1 MGRAQP
7 IVAISQKGEILAYYE
22 SIAEA
27 ARMNG
32 FSESSISNAISNG
45 GTSYRVKWMKE
56 ADYRDVWMKGNT
68 EELKYSYKE
77 IKSERIRKGW
87 RNSSPESRA
96 RRGANISK
104 SKKRSVQEHPE
115 SMEKARRARM
125 QPVFCVSTGAYFD
138 SIKSF
143 AEAYGLNRITTTG
156 LIWKGYRV
164 HGMIVKK
171 ITKEEYEDYNKRRN
185 QEKDCSDPA

>member
-7 IVAISQKGEILAYYE
+7 IVAISQKGEILAYYD

-32 FSESSISNAISNG
+32 FSGSSISNAISCG
-45 GTSYRVKWMKE
+45 GTSYRVRWMKE
-56 ADYRDVWMKGNT
+56 AEYRNIWMEGKTG
-68 EELKYSYKE
+68 ELKYSYKE
-77 IKSERIRKGW
+77 MRSDRIRKGW
-87 RNSSPESRA
+87 RNSSSESRA
-96 RRGANISK
+96 RRSANISK
-104 SKKRSVQEHPE
+104 SKKKFVQEHPE
-115 SMEKARRARM
+115 SMEKARKSHM
-125 QPVFCVSTGAYFD
+125 QPVFCISTGEYFD

-143 AEAYGLNRITTTG
+143 AEAYGLNRRTVTG
-156 LIWKGYRV
+156 NIWKGYRV

-185 QEKDCSDPA
+185 QEKD